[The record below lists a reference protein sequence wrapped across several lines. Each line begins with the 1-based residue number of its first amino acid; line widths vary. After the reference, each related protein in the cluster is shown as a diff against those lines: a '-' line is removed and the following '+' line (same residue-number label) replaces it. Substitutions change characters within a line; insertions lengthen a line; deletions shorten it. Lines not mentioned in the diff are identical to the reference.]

1 MFRVAE
7 FEKKGGRQVFKRF
20 AVSGYRVGQRG
31 QLRHYKKKIETK
43 DKRKKNYVELNLST
57 GQTDLKGKMIYEKD
71 LVLDKEENQICRVD
85 FCKHYAA
92 FVLIASLLDFEFPL
106 SFLDKRNQKFEIVGN
121 IYEGEK
127 KNDDN
132 S

>member
-43 DKRKKNYVELNLST
+43 DRRKKNYVELNRAT
-57 GQTDLKGKMIYEKD
+57 GQTDVKGKGIFEND
-71 LVLDKEENQICRVD
+71 LIKDKEESQICRVEY
-85 FCKHYAA
+85 CEKYAA
-92 FVLIASLLDFEFPL
+92 FVAVASILNFSFPL
-106 SFLDKRNQKFEIVGN
+106 TFLDKRNQKFEVVGN
-121 IYEGEK
+121 VYEGVK
-127 KNDDN
+127 KWN
-132 S
+132 

>member
-7 FEKKGGRQVFKRF
+7 FEKKGGRKVFKRF
-20 AVSGYRVGQRG
+20 AVTGYHVGQRG
-31 QLRHYKKKIETK
+31 QLRHYRKKIETK
-43 DKRKKNYVELNLST
+43 DRRKKNYVELNLAT

-85 FCKHYAA
+85 FCKGYAA

-106 SFLDKRNQKFEIVGN
+106 SFLDKRNQKFEVVGN
-121 IYEGEK
+121 IYEGL
-127 KNDDN
+127 KNGY
-132 S
+132 

>member
-7 FEKKGGRQVFKRF
+7 FEKKGGRQIFKRF

-31 QLRHYKKKIETK
+31 QLWHYRKKIETK
-43 DKRKKNYVELNLST
+43 DRRKKNYVELNLET
-57 GQTDLKGKMIYEKD
+57 GQADLKGNMIYEKD

-92 FVLIASLLDFEFPL
+92 FVLIVSLLDFEFPL
-106 SFLDKRNQKFEIVGN
+106 SFLDKRNQKFEVVGN
-121 IYEGEK
+121 IYEGVKNGK
-127 KNDDN
+127 K
-132 S
+132 